1 MRWPTPPARLAAR
14 AGTSQE
20 YPRSAEEVQP
30 VRYGGS
36 LAS

>member
-1 MRWPTPPARLAAR
+1 MRWPTPPARLAER
-14 AGTSQE
+14 AGTGPG

-30 VRYGGS
+30 VRYGGG